1 MNNLFYILQ
10 LLSGS
15 PLWFASSIVKKTNPP
30 CFRLEKKKKS
40 VWFLVSLS
48 PLHSCETRIS
58 DSRIVDDERHF
69 AETFIWK
76 KNKNTL
82 NSWLLC
88 TTFLF
93 DPLRYPVD
101 NNWRCRALQL
111 CKERRG
117 LWEID
122 EKTCLFVLGLVG
134 HLRTETYNRTKMDE
148 MWRGVFS
155 ISVDFLIAVRGAF
168 FNSKPKSCGLTW
180 C

>member
-48 PLHSCETRIS
+48 PLHSVRPESLIQGLWTTKGTLQKLLF
-58 DSRIVDDERHF
+58 E
-69 AETFIWK
+69 K
-76 KNKNTL
+76 KQNKNTL

-122 EKTCLFVLGLVG
+122 EKTCFFVLGLVG

-155 ISVDFLIAVRGAF
+155 ISVDFSIAVRGAF
-168 FNSKPKSCGLTW
+168 FNSKPKSCGLT
-180 C
+180 